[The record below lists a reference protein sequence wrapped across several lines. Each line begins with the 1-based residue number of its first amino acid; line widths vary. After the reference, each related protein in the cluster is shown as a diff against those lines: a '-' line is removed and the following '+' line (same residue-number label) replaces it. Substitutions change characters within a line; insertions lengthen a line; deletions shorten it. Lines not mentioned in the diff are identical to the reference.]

1 MLKKAAETTKSSRT
15 QALGER
21 KVTGIRLQR
30 LRALDVGEYHGDRNR
45 VTETVSIGCGGYHDG
60 RASQEGLSREGVY
73 RQWLGMWGARKH

>member
-30 LRALDVGEYHGDRNR
+30 LRALDVGEYRGDRNR
-45 VTETVSIGCGGYHDG
+45 VTETVSIGCG
-60 RASQEGLSREGVY
+60 
-73 RQWLGMWGARKH
+73 